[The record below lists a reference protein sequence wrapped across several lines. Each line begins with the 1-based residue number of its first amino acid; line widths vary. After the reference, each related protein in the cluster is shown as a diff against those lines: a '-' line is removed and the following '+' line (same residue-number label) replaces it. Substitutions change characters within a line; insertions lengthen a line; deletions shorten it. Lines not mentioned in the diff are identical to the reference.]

1 LYAEKGPVVDCGLL
15 WQKMVTKVEGLAAEV
30 EVFASGDSLSWL
42 DE

>member
-1 LYAEKGPVVDCGLL
+1 VYAGKGPAVDCGLL

-30 EVFASGDSLSWL
+30 EIFASGGCLSWL